1 MSIECG
7 GGCGPLGGH
16 GWLIYWAQRETPKS
30 SSALFAPTFEEDG
43 VIFGEY
49 GHTFFFEEDSVTVVA
64 ELANSDGIM
73 LESGYD
79 LGIADW

>member
-1 MSIECG
+1 M
-7 GGCGPLGGH
+7 
-16 GWLIYWAQRETPKS
+16 IYWTQRETPKS

-49 GHTFFFEEDSVTVVA
+49 GHTIFGEDFATVVA